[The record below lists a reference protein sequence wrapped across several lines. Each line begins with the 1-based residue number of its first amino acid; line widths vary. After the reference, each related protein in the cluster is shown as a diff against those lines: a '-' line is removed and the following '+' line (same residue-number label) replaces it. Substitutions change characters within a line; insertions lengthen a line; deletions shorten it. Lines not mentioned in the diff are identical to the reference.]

1 MRSWVCFVLLC
12 EGKSQEIYGIGN
24 KVIEYW
30 GKKLYVC
37 VCIVCIYRKRMK
49 KLRRMSICTYG
60 EERCFFWFVYLV
72 RGDMSCRSIF
82 TSS

>member
-1 MRSWVCFVLLC
+1 MLLC

-30 GKKLYVC
+30 GKKIVC
-37 VCIVCIYRKRMK
+37 VCIVCIYRKRMKK

-72 RGDMSCRSIF
+72 RGEMSCRSIF